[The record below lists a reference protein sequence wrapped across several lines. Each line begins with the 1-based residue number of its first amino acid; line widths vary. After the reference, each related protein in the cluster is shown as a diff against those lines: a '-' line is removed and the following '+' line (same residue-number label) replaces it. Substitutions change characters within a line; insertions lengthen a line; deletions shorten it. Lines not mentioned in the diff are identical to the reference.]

1 MFRRLL
7 RAAHRLSALLLTLL
21 LALLNLR
28 LAWPAAYPP
37 AESLAGSDVPPQ
49 LRHLRG
55 ALDAGAGQQMQR
67 LFPEGFFFSHALYG
81 LAWVELGL
89 REAEGSPGRAEALR
103 EARWALARLDTPDG
117 TRIFS
122 PSLDPPL
129 GVFFNGWASWLRGGA
144 LLLEPA
150 AARNQTEEDRLQAD
164 CAALAAAFDRS
175 PTPFLSAYPGQAW
188 AVDSTVAVAALRL
201 CDALFG
207 PRHERTIAAWLA
219 AARERLDP
227 ATGLMPHRVD
237 PVTGQGLEGARGS
250 SQSIIAR
257 FLVEIDPAWGA
268 EQYALFRRQFGGR
281 PLGVP
286 GIREYPL
293 GSDGAGDVDSGPLIF
308 GVSASATVVAAG
320 AAQLHGDE
328 SFARAVFQTSEAL
341 GMPWRWDGR
350 KRYAFGLLPVG
361 DAFLAWAKTARPW
374 IAPLPAAAPAAIPP
388 IEWWWRLPFALLSLL
403 AALLAWLP
411 ALISRRRR
419 RRS

>member
-1 MFRRLL
+1 MTRRLL

-21 LALLNLR
+21 LALINLR
-28 LAWPAAYPP
+28 LAWPADYRP
-37 AESLAGSDVPPQ
+37 AASLAESDVPAQ
-49 LRHLRG
+49 LRHLRA

-81 LAWVELGL
+81 LAWVELGMREPAGSAL
-89 REAEGSPGRAEALR
+89 RDEALR
-103 EARWALARLDTPDG
+103 EARWALRQLDTPAG

-122 PSLDPPL
+122 PGLDPPL

-150 AARNQTEEDRLQAD
+150 AGRDQAESARLQAD
-164 CAALAAAFDRS
+164 CAALSAAFDRS

-201 CDALFG
+201 CDELFG
-207 PRHERTIAAWLA
+207 PRHRQTVADWLA
-219 AARERLDP
+219 AARQRLDP
-227 ATGLMPHRVD
+227 ATGLLPHQVD
-237 PVTGQGLEGARGS
+237 PATGEGLDGARGS

-257 FLVEIDPAWGA
+257 FLVEIDPAWGG
-268 EQYALFRRQFGGR
+268 EQYALFRRQFLGR

-286 GIREYPL
+286 GLREYPL
-293 GSDGAGDVDSGPLIF
+293 GEDGAGDVDSGPLIF

-328 SFARAVFQTSEAL
+328 SLARAVFQTSEAL
-341 GMPWRWDGR
+341 GMPWSWDGR

-374 IAPLPAAAPAAIPP
+374 LGTTPPPAPVPP
-388 IEWWWRLPFALLSLL
+388 IDWWWRLPFALLSLL

-411 ALISRRRR
+411 ALLPRWRRR